1 MKRLVKFV
9 VAAGALTLLLALPSG
24 AQARTLWVCQ
34 VPGEPEP
41 VVFVSA
47 ADRALNGISRAN
59 REPGRRLP
67 GSSARSATSR
77 RDRGRPPR

>member
-9 VAAGALTLLLALPSG
+9 VAAGALTVLLAVPSG

-34 VPGEPEP
+34 VPAEPEP

-47 ADRALNGISRAN
+47 ADRALNGMSRATD
-59 REPGRRLP
+59 RAGATF
-67 GSSARSATSR
+67 ARQFGEECHVET
-77 RDRGRPPR
+77 G

>member
-1 MKRLVKFV
+1 MKRLMKCV
-9 VAAGALTLLLALPSG
+9 VAASALTLVLALPTG

-41 VVFVSA
+41 VIFVSA
-47 ADRALNGISRAN
+47 ADRAFNGISRAN
-59 REPGRRLP
+59 EKAGPTF
-67 GSSARSATSR
+67 ARQFGEECTSR